1 MQPTALA
8 SIHTGEFCTFSDLHL
23 QKTRA
28 ATSLFAAQVLVD
40 LSCGSGLFAR
50 RFAKSGRF
58 AGVVATDFSENMLR
72 QAKQN
77 FDADS
82 SINPRCGP
90 PQPLLPHNASTC
102 SA

>member
-1 MQPTALA
+1 M
-8 SIHTGEFCTFSDLHL
+8 
-23 QKTRA
+23 
-28 ATSLFAAQVLVD
+28 SLSAAQVLVD

-82 SINPRCGP
+82 SIDPRCGSLSDVGAARCTSDL
-90 PQPLLPHNASTC
+90 QNTC
-102 SA
+102 LR